1 MSFDFGTVCTG
12 IGAPEVAWHPLGAQS
27 VWMAEVDK
35 AANHVLAY
43 RFPGVPNYG
52 DMTKLAERV
61 RSGEVSAPTVF
72 CGGTPCQSF
81 SLAGLRAGMADPRG
95 QLTLSY
101 VDIINAID
109 DARQQSGL
117 APAVAVWENVPGVL
131 THKDNPFGCFLAGLA
146 GEDQPLQPPGGKWT
160 HAGCV
165 FGPQRAIAWR
175 LLDAQYFRLAQRRKR
190 LIVVTSARKGFDPAR
205 VLFEWGDVRRDS
217 PPGRPGRED
226 CLPATAFEAGGADPI
241 AFALRGRE
249 GGAVPEVHRHGD
261 TVGALRSAN
270 GGSSWDYVAVDGA
283 IRRLFTVE
291 GERLQGFP
299 DGHTDVAGVGDGQR
313 RSQIGN
319 SMAVPMMRWIGER
332 LAGELALAGDQFVH
346 RNSNS
351 LLTTPD

>member
-1 MSFDFGTVCTG
+1 MFDFGSGCTG
-12 IGAPEVAWHPLGAQS
+12 IGAPEVAWAPLGAAPS
-27 VWMAEVDK
+27 WMSEVDR
-35 AANHVLAY
+35 AASRVLEA
-43 RFPGVPNYG
+43 RFPGVRNLG
-52 DMTKLAERV
+52 DMTLLPARIMA
-61 RSGEVSAPTVF
+61 GEVAAPTVF
-72 CGGTPCQSF
+72 VAGTPCQSF
-81 SLAGLRAGMADPRG
+81 SLAGLRGGMSDPRG
-95 QLTLSY
+95 RLTLAY
-101 VDIINAID
+101 VEVLNAID
-109 DARQQSGL
+109 DARSSLGQ
-117 APAVAVWENVPGVL
+117 APAVGVWENVPGAL
-131 THKDNPFGCFLAGLA
+131 SHEDNPFGVFLAGLA
-146 GEDQPLQPPGGKWT
+146 GEDQPLQPPGRRWA

-165 FGPQRAIAWR
+165 FGPQRAVAWR

-217 PPGRPGRED
+217 PPGRPGREG

-249 GGAVPEVHRHGD
+249 GGAAPEVHRHGD

-299 DGHTDVAGVGDGQR
+299 DDHTDVAGVGDGQR

-332 LAGELALAGDQFVH
+332 LVRELALAGDQFVH